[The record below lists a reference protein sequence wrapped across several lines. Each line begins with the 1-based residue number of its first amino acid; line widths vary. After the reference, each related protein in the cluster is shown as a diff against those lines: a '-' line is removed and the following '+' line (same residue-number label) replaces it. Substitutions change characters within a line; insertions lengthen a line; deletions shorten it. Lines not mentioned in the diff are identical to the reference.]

1 MRGFSKAIIAGN
13 VTRDPDM
20 RTTPSGS
27 QVCSFAIAVNRS
39 YKDSSGAQQDQVS
52 YLDCVAWGKSA
63 EIISQYIKKGSQL
76 LVSGRLEQ
84 RSWEDKNSGQRRS
97 RTEIVVEDFSFI
109 GGNNGGNGGG
119 YGGGSSARGGSK
131 AAAEEVDTGSDIVPD
146 DVPDDQINL
155 DEIPF

>member
-1 MRGFSKAIIAGN
+1 MRGFSKAIVAGN
-13 VTRDPDM
+13 ITRDPEM
-20 RTTPSGS
+20 RMTTGGS

-39 YKDSSGAQQDQVS
+39 FKDSSGNQQDQVS
-52 YLDCVAWGKSA
+52 YIDCVAWGKSA
-63 EIISQYIKKGSQL
+63 ELICQYVHKGSAL

-109 GGNNGGNGGG
+109 GGTNGGG
-119 YGGGSSARGGSK
+119 AGNYGGGSSKSASSASSEPDLG
-131 AAAEEVDTGSDIVPD
+131 DSDIVPD
-146 DVPDDQINL
+146 DVPEDQINL

>member
-13 VTRDPDM
+13 VTRDPEM
-20 RTTPSGS
+20 RTTPSGA
-27 QVCSFAIAVNRS
+27 QVCSFSVAVNRTF
-39 YKDSSGAQQDQVS
+39 KDSSGNQQDQVS
-52 YLDCVAWGKSA
+52 YIDCVAWGKSGELIA
-63 EIISQYIKKGSQL
+63 QYTKKGSSL

-97 RTEIVVEDFSFI
+97 RTEVVVEDFTFM
-109 GGNNGGNGGG
+109 GGNGGNGGNGGG
-119 YGGGSSARGGSK
+119 HNSASSSK
-131 AAAEEVDTGSDIVPD
+131 STSSEDDYSSDVVPD

>member
-1 MRGFSKAIIAGN
+1 MRGFSKAIVAGN
-13 VTRDPDM
+13 VTRDPEM
-20 RTTPSGS
+20 RATGSGS

-39 YKDSSGAQQDQVS
+39 YRDSSGNQQDQVS
-52 YLDCVAWGKSA
+52 YLECVAWGKSA
-63 EIISQYIKKGSQL
+63 EVICQYVHKGSAL

-97 RTEIVVEDFSFI
+97 RTEIVVDDFSFI
-109 GGNNGGNGGG
+109 GGNGNGGG
-119 YGGGSSARGGSK
+119 GSGSYSGGSK
-131 AAAEEVDTGSDIVPD
+131 SSSSSAAKEDDFGSDVVPD

>member
-1 MRGFSKAIIAGN
+1 MRGFSKAIVAGN
-13 VTRDPDM
+13 VTRDPEM
-20 RTTPSGS
+20 RATGSGS

-39 YKDSSGAQQDQVS
+39 YRDSSGNQQDQVS

-63 EIISQYIKKGSQL
+63 EVICQYVHKGSAL

-97 RTEIVVEDFSFI
+97 RTEIVVDDFSFV
-109 GGNNGGNGGG
+109 GGNGNGGG
-119 YGGGSSARGGSK
+119 GSGSYSGGSK
-131 AAAEEVDTGSDIVPD
+131 SSSSSAAKEDDFGSDVVPD